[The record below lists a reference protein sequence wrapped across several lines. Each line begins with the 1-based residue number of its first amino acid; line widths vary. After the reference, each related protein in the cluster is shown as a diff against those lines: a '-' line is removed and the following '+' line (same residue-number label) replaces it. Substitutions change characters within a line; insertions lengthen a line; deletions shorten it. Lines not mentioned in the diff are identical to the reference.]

1 MATATKELNGLDLDA
16 MQTLVQT
23 VTKDPSAA
31 DPLNDWSAR
40 VRWETGFRSKALVRD
55 HTFVVDE
62 PATLIGEDMAPNAA
76 EYVLAAY
83 GACLTTGMALNAT
96 KNGVKLRNVEVVVEG
111 HLDNILT
118 FFGMSDRGHP
128 GFKEISVKAYI
139 DADTDDATLKKI
151 WHDTVAS
158 SPVGNTCVRNVV
170 VRDEMVRV

>member
-1 MATATKELNGLDLDA
+1 MATATRQLNGLDLDA
-16 MQTLVQT
+16 MQTLVET
-23 VTKDPSAA
+23 VTKDPTAA

-40 VRWETGFRSKALVRD
+40 VRWETGFRSKALVRN

-62 PATLIGEDMAPNAA
+62 PATLIGEDLAPNAA

-83 GACLTTGMALNAT
+83 GACLTTGLALNAT
-96 KNGVKLRNVEVVVEG
+96 KNGVKLRNAEVIVDG
-111 HLDNILT
+111 TLDNILT

-139 DADTDDATLKKI
+139 DAEADDATLKKI

-158 SPVGNTCVRNVV
+158 SPIGNTCARSVV
-170 VRDEMVRV
+170 LRDEMVRV

>member
-1 MATATKELNGLDLDA
+1 MATATKQLNGLDLDA

-23 VTKDPSAA
+23 VTKDPTAA

-40 VRWETGFRSKALVRD
+40 VRWETGFRSKVLVRN

-62 PATLIGEDMAPNAA
+62 PATLVGEDKAPNAA

-96 KNGVKLRNVEVVVEG
+96 KNGIKLRNIEVIVEG

-128 GFKEISVKAYI
+128 GFKEIAVKAYI
-139 DADTDDATLKKI
+139 DADTDDATLKKV
-151 WHDTVAS
+151 WRDTLAS
-158 SPVGNTCVRNVV
+158 SPVGNTLVRNVV